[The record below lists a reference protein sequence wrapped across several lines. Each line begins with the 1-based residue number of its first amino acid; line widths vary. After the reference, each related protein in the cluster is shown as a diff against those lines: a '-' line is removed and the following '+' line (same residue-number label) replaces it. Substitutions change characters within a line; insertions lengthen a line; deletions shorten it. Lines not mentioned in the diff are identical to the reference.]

1 MGNNISSG
9 NIQTV
14 QQLYSAFAERNITKI
29 LSLLSFDVE
38 WGEPPNPFNPAA
50 GTRYGHEGFLEWL
63 NIGRDAEDILLLEPK
78 KFLADEDSVAVFG
91 FMKCLA
97 KATGKIYE
105 SDFIHLVTLKE
116 GKVVKFQEFFDTFA
130 AAEAFRK

>member
-1 MGNNISSG
+1 MGNNISSD

-63 NIGRDAEDILLLEPK
+63 NIGREAEC
-78 KFLADEDSVAVFG
+78 SVQNWNA
-91 FMKCLA
+91 
-97 KATGKIYE
+97 
-105 SDFIHLVTLKE
+105 
-116 GKVVKFQEFFDTFA
+116 
-130 AAEAFRK
+130 